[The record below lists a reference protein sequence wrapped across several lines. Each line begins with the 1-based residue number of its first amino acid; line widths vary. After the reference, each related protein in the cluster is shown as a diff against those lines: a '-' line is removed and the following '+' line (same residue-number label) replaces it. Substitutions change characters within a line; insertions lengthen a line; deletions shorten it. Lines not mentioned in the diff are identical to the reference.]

1 MTIQSGRY
9 FTDSQSGDELLE
21 LTVFDLGITNVGLL
35 NETFTTVKITAPQG
49 GSFVAD
55 KTQSNSANRIDWYGN
70 SSGYAFIHAAL
81 NVPNTSDWYL
91 ILKGISGKID
101 YSEFEN
107 TRFAQGATFAD
118 LLTDEDF
125 GKSLYIKDLI
135 RKEYPESVSYTHL
148 TLPTNSLV

>member
-9 FTDSQSGDELLE
+9 FTEQSSGDELLE
-21 LTVFDLGITNVGLL
+21 LTVFDLGIENTGLL
-35 NETFTTVKITAPQG
+35 NETFTTVKITTPQG

-55 KTQSNSANRIDWYGN
+55 KTQSNSTNRVDWYGN

-81 NVPNTSDWYL
+81 NVPNTNDWYL

-107 TRFAQGATFAD
+107 IRFCSRCSI
-118 LLTDEDF
+118 LR
-125 GKSLYIKDLI
+125 SI
-135 RKEYPESVSYTHL
+135 
-148 TLPTNSLV
+148 N